1 MGSSNKLNGV
11 RVPVLSPIS
20 VMYADGV
27 HVEVFV
33 VALVIHAGGMRERMA
48 R

>member
-1 MGSSNKLNGV
+1 
-11 RVPVLSPIS
+11 LSPIT

-33 VALVIHAGGMRERMA
+33 VALPIHAGGMRERIV